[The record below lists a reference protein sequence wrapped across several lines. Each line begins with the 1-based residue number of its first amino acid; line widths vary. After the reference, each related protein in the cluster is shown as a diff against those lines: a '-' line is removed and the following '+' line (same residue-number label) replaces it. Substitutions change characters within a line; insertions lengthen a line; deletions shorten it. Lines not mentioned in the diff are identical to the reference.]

1 MMTPHPLTV
10 PINIVYAVT
19 RSREEVLLSVLNID
33 QKDIDAKQLEECGQS
48 AFTKYT
54 TMTAEE
60 KKAAKLGAKRGSR
73 SLSRTM
79 SQSLIIESH
88 SNQLM
93 NNAHFL
99 RYVDDENSMSPSTDT
114 ISSDLAVPFESLIAN
129 NVNDRENVVE
139 TSKARDGPLADP
151 YDEEWNGLD
160 PDNYF
165 WDDDLPEGD
174 CYDDEEFSLRDRRT
188 QYLVVMA
195 IENQYCSISDLTY
208 EQNELLLMYQ
218 DSMVI

>member
-1 MMTPHPLTV
+1 MDLV
-10 PINIVYAVT
+10 N
-19 RSREEVLLSVLNID
+19 
-33 QKDIDAKQLEECGQS
+33 AKQLEKCTQS
-48 AFTKYT
+48 ALTKYN

-60 KKAAKLGAKRGSR
+60 KRAAKRSVDDYPR
-73 SLSRTM
+73 SLSRSV
-79 SQSLIIESH
+79 SQSLILESH

-99 RYVDDENSMSPSTDT
+99 RSVDDENSMSPSTDT
-114 ISSDLAVPFESLIAN
+114 VSSDLAVPHEPLDGIN
-129 NVNDRENVVE
+129 TEKTMDTV
-139 TSKARDGPLADP
+139 KAQTRDGPLADP

-160 PDNYF
+160 PDHYF

-174 CYDDEEFSLRDRRT
+174 CYDDDGFSLRDRRT

-218 DSMVI
+218 DSMII